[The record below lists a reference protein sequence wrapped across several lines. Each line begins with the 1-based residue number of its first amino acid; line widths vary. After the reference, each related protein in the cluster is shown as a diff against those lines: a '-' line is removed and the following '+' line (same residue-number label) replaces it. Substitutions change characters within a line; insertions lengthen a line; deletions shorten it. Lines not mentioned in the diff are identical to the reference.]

1 MKTLV
6 TGATGFIGS
15 HIAEYLKNNNEDVVA
30 LVRKT
35 SDTSFLESIGVP
47 LCIGELNDPASLKE
61 SLVGVEKVY
70 HSAALA
76 DEWISHETA
85 RKINVEGTK
94 NLLEASKDAG
104 VKRFI
109 FVSSLAVLGMRDHHG
124 TPADSPYKK
133 TGDAYIDTKIDSEQ
147 MALEY
152 YRAYGLP
159 VTVVRP
165 GFVFGPRDKKL
176 IPRIVGKLK
185 DNKFMFVGSGK
196 NKMNIVYIDN
206 LIDAI
211 IRAGNADSSIGKVY
225 NVTNGSPIDIETFI
239 NQVADLWGIERPV
252 KRIPK
257 KAAYFLCSILE
268 GGARLVNSPTPPFV
282 TKTRIKFLCLNLD
295 FDIEKTRN
303 ELGYCPNVAIDEGLK
318 RTKDWMETSK
328 CPLK

>member
-6 TGATGFIGS
+6 TGATGFVGS
-15 HIAEYLKNNNEDVVA
+15 HIAEALKKSGEDVIA
-30 LVRKT
+30 LVRET
-35 SDTSFLESIGVP
+35 SDTKFLESLGVP
-47 LCIGELNDPASLKE
+47 LCVGELNDPASLAE
-61 SLVGVEKVY
+61 ALTGVEKVY

-76 DEWISHETA
+76 DEWISREIAH
-85 RKINVEGTK
+85 KINVEGTH
-94 NLLEASKDAG
+94 NLLEASKAQG
-104 VKRFI
+104 VKHFV

-124 TPADSPYKK
+124 TPADSPYNK

-147 MALEY
+147 MALDY
-152 YRAYGLP
+152 YKNYGLP

-185 DNKFMFVGSGK
+185 DKKFMFVGSGK
-196 NKMNIVYIDN
+196 NKMNIVYIEN
-206 LIDAI
+206 LTDAI
-211 IRAGNADSSIGKVY
+211 IRAGNDDNAIGKVY
-225 NVTNGSPIDIETFI
+225 NVTNGTPIDVETFI

-257 KAAYFLCSILE
+257 NAAYFLCTILE

-295 FDIEKTRN
+295 FDIEKTKK
-303 ELGYCPNVAIDEGLK
+303 ELGYCPGIAIDEGLR
-318 RTKDWMETSK
+318 RTKDWMDASQ
-328 CPLK
+328 CPLQ